1 MAGLPPKTILCIA
14 SYEKGQ
20 EFIRECKRQDCTVF
34 LLTTQALEHADWP
47 RESIDEMFY
56 IPDLYNRTDVVLGVS
71 YMARTRPI
79 HRVVPLDD
87 YDVEMAATLREH
99 LRIPG
104 MGESTARYFRDKLAM
119 RVRAR
124 DRGLLVPDFVH
135 ILNYDV
141 VREFMHNV
149 PPPWVLKPRSEAS
162 SVGIKKVNNADE
174 LWPLLEALGDRQS
187 FYVLER
193 YIPGDIFHVDAIVS
207 EREVIFAEAHEYGKP
222 PMAVSHEG
230 GVFTTRTMLRGS
242 ADEQALQA
250 LNWQVSEALDFVRGV
265 THTEFIK
272 GRDDG
277 RFYFLETA
285 ARVGGANIVEM
296 VEGATGINLWA
307 EWAKIEIL
315 QGEQPYE
322 LPPSRQDYAGVIIS
336 LAHQENPDTAAYN
349 DPEIVF
355 RLRKKN
361 HVGFV
366 IASPDPYRIRSLQ
379 DEYCRRIYADF
390 FAKLPPPDK
399 PTS

>member
-1 MAGLPPKTILCIA
+1 MAGSSPKTILCIA

-20 EFIRECKRQDCTVF
+20 EFIRECKRQGCTVF
-34 LLTTQALEHADWP
+34 LLTTQELEHANWP

-56 IPDLYNRTDVVLGVS
+56 IPDLYNRNDVILGVS
-71 YMARTRPI
+71 YMARTRAI

-104 MGESTARYFRDKLAM
+104 MGESTARHFRDKLAM

-124 DRGLLVPDFVH
+124 DRGLLVPNFVH
-135 ILNYDV
+135 ALNHEV
-141 VREFMHNV
+141 VREFTATV
-149 PPPWVLKPRSEAS
+149 APPWVLKPRSEAS
-162 SVGIKKVNNADE
+162 SVGIKKVMNPDE

-187 FYVLER
+187 FYVLEQFV
-193 YIPGDIFHVDAIVS
+193 PGDIFHVDGIVS
-207 EREVIFAEAHEYGKP
+207 EREVVFSEVHEYGKP

-230 GVFTTRTMLRGS
+230 GIFTTRTVLRGS
-242 ADEQALQA
+242 ADEQNLQA
-250 LNWQVSEALDFVRGV
+250 LNWQVCEALDFVRGV

-285 ARVGGANIVEM
+285 SRVGGANIVEM
-296 VEGATGINLWA
+296 VDGATGINLWA
-307 EWAKIEIL
+307 EWAKIEIA
-315 QGEQPYE
+315 QDETPYE
-322 LPPSRQDYAGVIIS
+322 LPPPRQDYGGIIIS
-336 LAHQENPDTAAYN
+336 LASQEFPDTSAYT

-355 RLRKKN
+355 RLKKKN

-366 IASPDPYRIRSLQ
+366 IASPNRDRVRNLQ

>member
-20 EFIRECKRQDCTVF
+20 EFIRECKRHECTVF
-34 LLTTQALEHADWP
+34 LLTTQALEHANWP

-71 YMARTRPI
+71 YMARSRPI

-135 ILNYDV
+135 ILNYGV
-141 VREFMHNV
+141 VREFMHKV

-207 EREVIFAEAHEYGKP
+207 EREVIFAEVHEYGKP
-222 PMAVSHEG
+222 PMTVSHEG
-230 GVFTTRTMLRGS
+230 GIFTTRTVLRGS
-242 ADEQALQA
+242 TDEQALQA
-250 LNWQVSEALDFVRGV
+250 LNWEVSEALDFVRGV

-272 GRDDG
+272 GREDG

-285 ARVGGANIVEM
+285 SRVGGANIVEM
-296 VEGATGINLWA
+296 VEGATGINLWG

-315 QGEQPYE
+315 QDEKPYE
-322 LPPSRQDYAGVIIS
+322 LPLSRQDYAGVIIS
-336 LAHQENPDTAAYN
+336 LAHQEYPDTSAYN

-366 IASPDPYRIRSLQ
+366 IASPDPYRIRYLQ
-379 DEYCRRIYADF
+379 DEYCRCIYADF

>member
-20 EFIRECKRQDCTVF
+20 EFIRECKRQECTVF
-34 LLTTQALEHADWP
+34 LLTTQALEHANWP

-71 YMARTRPI
+71 YMARSRPI

-141 VREFMHNV
+141 VREFMHKV

-207 EREVIFAEAHEYGKP
+207 EREVIFAEVHEYGKP
-222 PMAVSHEG
+222 PMTVSHEG
-230 GVFTTRTMLRGS
+230 GIFTTRTVLRGS
-242 ADEQALQA
+242 TDEQALQA
-250 LNWQVSEALDFVRGV
+250 LNWEVSEALDFVRGV

-272 GRDDG
+272 GREDG

-285 ARVGGANIVEM
+285 SRVGGANIVEM
-296 VEGATGINLWA
+296 VEGATGINLWG

-315 QGEQPYE
+315 QDEKPYE
-322 LPPSRQDYAGVIIS
+322 LPLSRQDYAGVIIS
-336 LAHQENPDTAAYN
+336 LAHQEYPDTSAYN

-366 IASPDPYRIRSLQ
+366 IASPDPYRIRYLQ

-390 FAKLPPPDK
+390 FAKLPP
-399 PTS
+399 

>member
-1 MAGLPPKTILCIA
+1 MSGLPPKTILCIA

-20 EFIRECKRQDCTVF
+20 EFVRECKRQGCTVF

-71 YMARTRPI
+71 YMARSRPI

-141 VREFMHNV
+141 VREFMHKV

-207 EREVIFAEAHEYGKP
+207 EREAIFAEVHEYGKP
-222 PMAVSHEG
+222 PMTVSHEG
-230 GVFTTRTMLRGS
+230 GIFTTRTMLRGS
-242 ADEQALQA
+242 TDEQALLA

-296 VEGATGINLWA
+296 VEGATGINLWS

-315 QGEQPYE
+315 QDEQPYE

-336 LAHQENPDTAAYN
+336 LAQQEYPDTSAYN

-366 IASPDPYRIRSLQ
+366 IASPDRQRVRHLQ

>member
-20 EFIRECKRQDCTVF
+20 EFIRECKRQGCTVF
-34 LLTTQALEHADWP
+34 LLTTQELEHANWP
-47 RESIDEMFY
+47 RESIAEMFY
-56 IPDLYNRTDVVLGVS
+56 IPDLYNRNDVILGVS
-71 YMARTRPI
+71 YMARSHKIDRI
-79 HRVVPLDD
+79 VPLDD

-124 DRGLLVPDFVH
+124 DRGLLVPEFVH

-141 VREFMHNV
+141 VRDFMRRV
-149 PPPWVLKPRSEAS
+149 PAPWVLKPRSEAS
-162 SVGIKKVNNADE
+162 SVGIKKVMNAEE
-174 LWPLLEALGDRQS
+174 LWPLLDALGDRQS
-187 FYVLER
+187 FYVLEQFV
-193 YIPGDIFHVDAIVS
+193 PGDIFHVDGIVS
-207 EREVIFAEAHEYGKP
+207 EREVVFADVHEYGKP

-230 GVFTTRTMLRGS
+230 GIFTTRTVLRGS
-242 ADEQALQA
+242 ADEQNLQA
-250 LNWQVSEALDFVRGV
+250 LNWQVCEALDFVRGV

-272 GRDDG
+272 GRDNG

-285 ARVGGANIVEM
+285 SRVGGANIVEM

-307 EWAKIEIL
+307 EWAKIEIA
-315 QGEQPYE
+315 QDETPYE
-322 LPPSRQDYAGVIIS
+322 LPPARQDYSGVIIS
-336 LAHQENPDTAAYN
+336 LASQEFPDTSSYN
-349 DPEIVF
+349 DPEIIF
-355 RLRKKN
+355 RLQKKN

-366 IASPDPYRIRSLQ
+366 IASPDRQRVRHLQ
-379 DEYCRRIYADF
+379 DEYSRRIYADF

>member
-1 MAGLPPKTILCIA
+1 MAGLPSKTILCIA

-20 EFIRECKRQDCTVF
+20 EFIRECKRQGCNVF
-34 LLTTQALEHADWP
+34 LLTTQALEHANWP

-56 IPDLYNRTDVVLGVS
+56 IPDLYDRNDVILGVS
-71 YMARTRPI
+71 YMARSRVI

-135 ILNYDV
+135 TLNHEV
-141 VREFMHNV
+141 VGEFMRSV

-162 SVGIKKVNNADE
+162 SVGIKKVNAPDE

-193 YIPGDIFHVDAIVS
+193 YVPGDIYHVDTIVS
-207 EREVIFAEAHEYGKP
+207 EREVVFAEVHEYGQP
-222 PMAVSHEG
+222 PMTVSHEG
-230 GVFTTRTMLRGS
+230 GVFTTRTVLRGS
-242 ADEQALQA
+242 TEEQTLRA
-250 LNWQVSEALDFVRGV
+250 LNWQVMGALGLVRGV
-265 THTEFIK
+265 SHTEFIK

-315 QGEQPYE
+315 QDEKPYE
-322 LPPSRQDYAGVIIS
+322 LPPHRQDYAGVIIS
-336 LAHQENPDTAAYN
+336 LAHQEYPDTSSYN

-361 HVGFV
+361 HAGFV
-366 IASPDPYRIRSLQ
+366 IASPDPYRIRYLQ